1 MRQFITLLAIV
12 MFSVG
17 TFAQTSWKVDA
28 AHSSLNFSIKHS
40 GISLVNGKFTD
51 YTGDM
56 TTNGPDL
63 ETAKFDF
70 NVKVTS
76 INTNVE
82 PRDNH
87 LRSADFFEVEK
98 YPNMT
103 FKSTKIMKKGKEN
116 QYLLFGDL
124 TIKGVTKPVVFD
136 LWHSGTAKS
145 DKGEKMGFKA
155 KTTINRFDYNIN
167 YDPGAAGIGKDVE
180 ILVHLQMA
188 KQ

>member
-1 MRQFITLLAIV
+1 MKQLITLLAIV
-12 MFSVG
+12 FFSQL
-17 TFAQTSWKVDA
+17 TIAQSIWQADT

-51 YTGDM
+51 YTGVM
-56 TTNGPDL
+56 TTNGSDL

-70 NVKVTS
+70 DVKVIS

-103 FKSTKIMKKGKEN
+103 FKSTKVMKKGKEN

-136 LWHSGTAKS
+136 LWHTGTAKS

-167 YDPGAAGIGKDVE
+167 YDPGAAGIGKEVE
-180 ILVHLQMA
+180 ILVHLQVG